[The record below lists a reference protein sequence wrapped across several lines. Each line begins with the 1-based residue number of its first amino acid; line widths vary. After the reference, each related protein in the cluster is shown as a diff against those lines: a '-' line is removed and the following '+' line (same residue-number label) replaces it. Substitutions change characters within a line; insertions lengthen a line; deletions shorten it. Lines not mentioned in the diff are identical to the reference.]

1 MTKYGQVPDATRSW
15 YGLNAVPDEVLI
27 VRSNNGTLW
36 RRTPGGQSS
45 GDWQYQAHPGGMWR
59 DAVPRGYEP
68 DEQPFHEILFPTLET
83 PRGESVNVNVHGS
96 SPDMAES
103 LRRSAERVMAMHGGR
118 GPQQYKTGG
127 VEINVTRWDQLGPA
141 QPITMHGTPGMY
153 LAPEITGYKDHLIV
167 LTEHDETGAFL
178 YQYRPGTSTDVPEG
192 LATAGPSLCD
202 TRHLGWVHPFDR

>member
-15 YGLNAVPDEVLI
+15 DGLNAVPDEVLI

-59 DAVPRGYEP
+59 DAAPMFYEP

-83 PRGESVNVNVHGS
+83 PTRESVNVNFHCGS
-96 SPDMAES
+96 PCADESIRRAAEQV
-103 LRRSAERVMAMHGGR
+103 LAYHKNR

-127 VEINVTRWDQLGPA
+127 IKCPEPPSDQ
-141 QPITMHGTPGMY
+141 
-153 LAPEITGYKDHLIV
+153 
-167 LTEHDETGAFL
+167 
-178 YQYRPGTSTDVPEG
+178 
-192 LATAGPSLCD
+192 
-202 TRHLGWVHPFDR
+202 

>member
-1 MTKYGQVPDATRSW
+1 MAKYGQVPDATRSW
-15 YGLNAVPDEVLI
+15 GGLNAVPDEVLI

-36 RRTPGGQSS
+36 RRTPGGQGS
-45 GDWQYQAHPGGMWR
+45 GDWQYQAQAGSVWR
-59 DAVPRGYEP
+59 DAVPMFYEP
-68 DEQPFHEILFPTLET
+68 GQQPFHEITFPALET
-83 PRGESVNVNVHGS
+83 PRGESISVNVHCGS
-96 SPDMAES
+96 PCADESIRRAAEQV
-103 LRRSAERVMAMHGGR
+103 LAYHKNK

-127 VEINVTRWDQLGPA
+127 VKTAVTNWDQLGAA

-153 LAPEITGYKDHLIV
+153 LAPEITGYKGHLIV